1 MGTCKR
7 TRTIVKQIGS
17 QQPIGERLGQP
28 WTKETYMSQKPKRLL
43 VLFPCIWWF
52 TLTPGLQF
60 LLNGISVLRLRKDPG
75 YNRVYIYIVCV
86 CMCICIYINLYLKIY
101 VYVNIHWHTHIS
113 LSIILY
119 TIQML
124 TTYILNYASLLRAFQ
139 VNPENLLTLNPW
151 LPWNWHSSRTAAA
164 MYGYVILHTS
174 NLRYHTTSEL
184 FSPLH
189 VHIYI

>member
-1 MGTCKR
+1 VYICK
-7 TRTIVKQIGS
+7 
-17 QQPIGERLGQP
+17 
-28 WTKETYMSQKPKRLL
+28 
-43 VLFPCIWWF
+43 
-52 TLTPGLQF
+52 
-60 LLNGISVLRLRKDPG
+60 
-75 YNRVYIYIVCV
+75 YIYIVCV
-86 CMCICIYINLYLKIY
+86 CMCICIYINLDLKIY

-139 VNPENLLTLNPW
+139 VNPENLLTPNPW

-184 FSPLH
+184 FSPLY
-189 VHIYI
+189 VHIYIYREWHFLTRITIAKNNGA

>member
-1 MGTCKR
+1 MYLVIHLDSRFAVLTEWHLR
-7 TRTIVKQIGS
+7 S
-17 QQPIGERLGQP
+17 QAKERSWVQ
-28 WTKETYMSQKPKRLL
+28 S
-43 VLFPCIWWF
+43 CIYV
-52 TLTPGLQF
+52 
-60 LLNGISVLRLRKDPG
+60 NI
-75 YNRVYIYIVCV
+75 YIYIVCV
-86 CMCICIYINLYLKIY
+86 CMCICIYINLDLKIY

-139 VNPENLLTLNPW
+139 VNPENLLTPNPW

-184 FSPLH
+184 FSPLY

>member
-86 CMCICIYINLYLKIY
+86 YVHMHLYKSIFKYICICKYPLT
-101 VYVNIHWHTHIS
+101 HTHTHIS
-113 LSIILY
+113 LYYFICYTNVDHLY
-119 TIQML
+119 IELCIFAQGIPSQPGEPVDSQPL
-124 TTYILNYASLLRAFQ
+124 AALELAFFENSRSNVWLCNPTYI
-139 VNPENLLTLNPW
+139 
-151 LPWNWHSSRTAAA
+151 
-164 MYGYVILHTS
+164 
-174 NLRYHTTSEL
+174 
-184 FSPLH
+184 
-189 VHIYI
+189 

>member
-75 YNRVYIYIVCV
+75 YNRVYIYSV

-101 VYVNIHWHTHIS
+101 VYVNIHWHTHTYLS
-113 LSIILY
+113 LLFYILY
-119 TIQML
+119 KCWPPIYWTMHL
-124 TTYILNYASLLRAFQ
+124 CSGHSKSTRRTCWLSTPGCPGTGILREQ
-139 VNPENLLTLNPW
+139 PQQCM
-151 LPWNWHSSRTAAA
+151 A
-164 MYGYVILHTS
+164 M
-174 NLRYHTTSEL
+174 
-184 FSPLH
+184 
-189 VHIYI
+189 

>member
-1 MGTCKR
+1 
-7 TRTIVKQIGS
+7 
-17 QQPIGERLGQP
+17 
-28 WTKETYMSQKPKRLL
+28 
-43 VLFPCIWWF
+43 
-52 TLTPGLQF
+52 
-60 LLNGISVLRLRKDPG
+60 
-75 YNRVYIYIVCV
+75 
-86 CMCICIYINLYLKIY
+86 
-101 VYVNIHWHTHIS
+101 
-113 LSIILY
+113 
-119 TIQML
+119 ML

-189 VHIYI
+189 VHIYIENGIF